1 MSTTPLPL
9 NIAVIAKKGG
19 VGKSNLSLLLYE
31 ALKQA
36 NRSVE
41 LKDWDVQGTST
52 KALTFIYGKN
62 EPPVKPAIIIWDTPP
77 TIDNPVVA
85 TAVRASH
92 TVLVVTTPNTADI
105 WEAEEAVKY
114 AQARNPNAIVRVV
127 FNKVRKATIFGRLVD
142 QNAETLS
149 APTLYSLAYRES
161 YAHAISQGWK
171 ALDSAARQEFLQF
184 ALAVLSLKN

>member
-1 MSTTPLPL
+1 MSNTPLPL

-19 VGKSNLSLLLYE
+19 VGKSNLSVLLYE
-31 ALKQA
+31 ALQQA

-41 LKDWDVQGTST
+41 LKDWDVQGTSA
-52 KALTFIYGKN
+52 KALAFIYGKK
-62 EPPVKPAIIIWDTPP
+62 EPPAKPDIIIWDTPP
-77 TIDNPVVA
+77 TVDNPVVA

-92 TVLVVTTPNTADI
+92 TVLVITTPNTADI
-105 WEAEEAVKY
+105 WEAEEAVKF
-114 AQARNPNAIVRVV
+114 AQSRNPKAKVRVV
-127 FNKVRKATIFGRLVD
+127 FNKVRKSTIFGRLVE

-184 ALAVLSLKN
+184 ALAVLSL